1 MVSVLN
7 AQIISK
13 PHIIIP
19 DQDLDPMET
28 KIKIR
33 VTKGKMVMAIIAII
47 RTIIQI
53 LLLKY
58 EIVPQLS
65 SLMQ

>member
-1 MVSVLN
+1 MVLVLN
-7 AQIISK
+7 TQTISK
-13 PHIIIP
+13 THIIIP
-19 DQDLDPMET
+19 DQGLDPMET
-28 KIKIR
+28 KIKII
-33 VTKGKMVMAIIAII
+33 KGKTVMAVIAII

-58 EIVPQLS
+58 KLVPQLS